1 LIFYRTTGINYK
13 KYEWAIP
20 KKKFLGQLAIVL
32 HAHLPYVRKNE
43 KNSLE
48 EDWLFQAILECYIPL
63 LQSIESSKNEN
74 PLNTKLTI
82 SLSPTL
88 LSLLDNKQIQET
100 FPNWIKTRNDFLK
113 ELPHEE
119 KNASAFLMNNLNDK
133 YLYWQKCSGNLI
145 EKFRVLNNSGNLDIL
160 TCAATHGYLPILR
173 ENPETVKG
181 QINTAIRNHENIFGT
196 KPLGIWLP
204 ECAYYENL
212 DEMLFNS
219 GIRYA
224 ILDGHG
230 ILNATPRPR
239 YGVYAPICSK
249 KGVAFFGRDSESTL
263 PVWSAK
269 DGFPGDKVYREYHK
283 DLGWE
288 LPISKLQKR
297 GISTKR
303 PLGLKFYKITDED
316 VPLEKK
322 EFYLENEAK
331 NKAEEHADS
340 YLLARSKQFK
350 KLTLSSSF
358 KPLLVAPFDA
368 ELFGHWWYEGPF
380 FIENILKNSSKYSIK
395 LTNLKEFLLQKPNLQ
410 ICDPSPS
417 SWGQG
422 GYHNYW
428 INDANAW
435 IVPQI
440 TKAGSTFVDLCFK
453 NINND
458 LSLRLFKQAARE
470 LLLSESSDWSFIL
483 RAGTTTE
490 LAKERIERHLFRYRK
505 MVEIIKNHSIINLKL
520 LEDIEEEDKVFPDI
534 NIDDWRM

>member
-1 LIFYRTTGINYK
+1 MNGQY
-13 KYEWAIP
+13 P
-20 KKKFLGQLAIVL
+20 KKNDFGHLAIVL

-63 LQSIESSKNEN
+63 LQVIESCKKEN

-88 LSLLDNKQIQET
+88 LSLLSNKQIQET
-100 FPNWIKTRNDFLK
+100 FPCWIKTRKDFLN
-113 ELPHEE
+113 ELEHKE
-119 KNASAFLMNNLNDK
+119 KNASEFLKKNLDDK
-133 YLYWQKCSGNLI
+133 YLYWQECSGDLI
-145 EKFRVLNNSGNLDIL
+145 DKFKVLNKSGNLDIL

-173 ENPETVKG
+173 ENTETVKG
-181 QINTAIRNHENIFGT
+181 QINTAIRSHENFFGS

-212 DEMLFNS
+212 DEILFNS

-239 YGVYAPICSK
+239 YGIYAPICSK

-269 DGFPGDKVYREYHK
+269 DGFPGDKVYREFHK

-288 LPISKLQKR
+288 LPDFKLQKK
-297 GISTKR
+297 GISSKR
-303 PLGLKFYKITDED
+303 PLGLKYYKITDANL
-316 VPLEKK
+316 PLGKK
-322 EFYLENEAK
+322 EYYLENEAIK
-331 NKAEEHADS
+331 KTEEHADI
-340 YLLARSKQFK
+340 YLQDRSKQLK

-380 FIENILKNSSKYSIK
+380 FIKNILKKSNKYSIK
-395 LTNLKEFLLQKPNLQ
+395 LTNLKEFLIQRPNLQ

-435 IVPQI
+435 IVPEI
-440 TKAGSTFVDLCFK
+440 TKAGSTFVELCSKKFK
-453 NINND
+453 NGVTQ
-458 LSLRLFKQAARE
+458 RLLKQAARE

-490 LAKERIERHLFRYRK
+490 LAKERIERHLFRFWK
-505 MVEIIKNHSIINLKL
+505 LVDMIKNNSKTNLKFL
-520 LEDIEEEDKVFPDI
+520 KEIEEEDKLFPFIDL
-534 NIDDWRM
+534 DDWRRNTKLN

>member
-1 LIFYRTTGINYK
+1 MIG
-13 KYEWAIP
+13 KYP
-20 KKKFLGQLAIVL
+20 KENVLGQLAIVL

-63 LQSIESSKNEN
+63 LQAIESSIKEN

-88 LSLLDNKQIQET
+88 LSLLDNKEIQET
-100 FPNWIKTRNDFLK
+100 FPCWIKTRIDFLNDLSQK
-113 ELPHEE
+113 E
-119 KNASAFLMNNLNDK
+119 KNASAFLMNNLIDK
-133 YLYWQKCSGNLI
+133 NLYWEKCSGNLI
-145 EKFRVLNNSGNLDIL
+145 DKFKVLNKSGNLDIL

-181 QINTAIRNHENIFGT
+181 QIKTAIRNHENIFED

-212 DEMLFNS
+212 DEILYNS
-219 GIRYA
+219 GIRYS

-269 DGFPGDKVYREYHK
+269 DGYPGNRVYREFHK

-288 LPISKLQKR
+288 IPFSKLQEK
-297 GISTKR
+297 GIPSVR
-303 PLGLKFYKITDED
+303 PLGLKYHKITDENAS
-316 VPLEKK
+316 LGRK
-322 EFYLENEAK
+322 EFYSENDARK
-331 NKAEEHADS
+331 KAEQHSDE
-340 YLLARSKQFK
+340 YLLARSKQLK
-350 KLTLSSSF
+350 KITLSSSF
-358 KPLLVAPFDA
+358 DPLLIAPFDA
-368 ELFGHWWYEGPF
+368 ELFGHWWYEGPY
-380 FIENILKNSSKYSIK
+380 FIENILKKSTKYRIK
-395 LTNLKEFLLQKPNLQ
+395 LINLKDFLMQKPNLQ
-410 ICDPSPS
+410 ICEPSPS

-428 INDANAW
+428 INEANAW
-435 IVPQI
+435 IVPEI
-440 TKAGSTFVDLCFK
+440 TKAGSTFVNLSSK
-453 NINND
+453 KVND
-458 LSLRLFKQAARE
+458 EFLKRIFKQAARE

-490 LAKERIERHLFRYRK
+490 LAKERIERHLFRFWK
-505 MVEIIKNHSIINLKL
+505 LIEMIKNNSDVNLKFL
-520 LEDIEEEDKVFPDI
+520 VDVEEEDKVFPNI
-534 NIDDWRM
+534 EIDDWR

>member
-1 LIFYRTTGINYK
+1 MNGRYP
-13 KYEWAIP
+13 P
-20 KKKFLGQLAIVL
+20 KNVLGQLAIVL

-88 LSLLDNKQIQET
+88 LSLLNNKKIQET
-100 FPNWIKTRNDFLK
+100 FPSWIETRNDFLN
-113 ELPHEE
+113 ELPEEE
-119 KNASAFLMNNLNDK
+119 KNASKFLMNNLNDK

-145 EKFRVLNNSGNLDIL
+145 EKFKVLNKSGNLDIL

-224 ILDGHG
+224 IFDGHG
-230 ILNATPRPR
+230 VLNATPRPR

-269 DGFPGDKVYREYHK
+269 DGFPGDKVYREFHK

-288 LPISKLQKR
+288 LPISKLQKK

-303 PLGLKFYKITDED
+303 PLGLKFHKITDD
-316 VPLEKK
+316 KIPLGQKA
-322 EFYLENEAK
+322 FYLENEAK
-331 NKAEEHADS
+331 KKVAEHADS
-340 YLLARSKQFK
+340 YLLERSKQLE

-395 LTNLKEFLLQKPNLQ
+395 LTYLKEFLLQKPNLQ

-435 IVPQI
+435 IVHEWS
-440 TKAGSTFVDLCFK
+440 KAGREMV
-453 NINND
+453 NICSDDIIKESNIKII
-458 LSLRLFKQAARE
+458 KQAGRE
-470 LLLSESSDWSFIL
+470 LLLSQSSDWSFIL
-483 RAGTTTE
+483 KAGTTTE
-490 LAKERIERHLFRYRK
+490 LARERINLHLKRFWMLVDVIK
-505 MVEIIKNHSIINLKL
+505 DKEIIDQNT
-520 LEDIEEEDKVFPDI
+520 LEEIEKEDCIFPLI
-534 NIDDWRM
+534 SPIDWQKKI

>member
-1 LIFYRTTGINYK
+1 MNGPYQRKNV
-13 KYEWAIP
+13 
-20 KKKFLGQLAIVL
+20 LGQIAIVL

-63 LQSIESSKNEN
+63 LQAIESSKKEN
-74 PLNTKLTI
+74 PLNTRLTI

-88 LSLLDNKQIQET
+88 LSLLGNKKIQKT
-100 FPNWIKTRNDFLK
+100 FPCWIRTRNNFLS
-113 ELPHEE
+113 ELPQNE
-119 KNASAFLMNNLNDK
+119 KNASAFLIKHLNDK
-133 YLYWQKCSGNLI
+133 FLYWQECSGNLI

-181 QINTAIRNHENIFGT
+181 QINTAIRSHHNIFGT

-212 DEMLFNS
+212 DEILFNS

-230 ILNATPRPR
+230 VLNATPRPR

-269 DGFPGDKVYREYHK
+269 DGFPGNNVYREFHK

-288 LPISKLQKR
+288 LPISKLQKK

-303 PLGLKFYKITDED
+303 PLGLKFHKITNENF
-316 VPLEKK
+316 PLGEK
-322 EFYLENEAK
+322 EFYVESEAIK
-331 NKAEEHADS
+331 KAAEHADD
-340 YLLARSKQFK
+340 YLLARSRQLE

-368 ELFGHWWYEGPF
+368 ELFGHWWYEGPL
-380 FIENILKNSSKYSIK
+380 FIENILKNSNKYSIK
-395 LTNLKEFLLQKPNLQ
+395 LTNLREFLVQKPNLQ

-422 GYHNYW
+422 GYHKYW
-428 INDANAW
+428 INDANSW
-435 IVPQI
+435 IVPEI
-440 TKAGSTFVDLCFK
+440 TKAGSTFVKLCSKKF
-453 NINND
+453 NND
-458 LSLRLFKQAARE
+458 LTTRLFNQLARE

-490 LAKERIERHLFRYRK
+490 LAKERIERHLFRFWK
-505 MVEIIKNHSIINLKL
+505 LVEMIKNDSKIDLKF
-520 LEDIEEEDKVFPDI
+520 LEDIEEEDNLFNEIDL
-534 NIDDWRM
+534 DDWIK